1 MNKIRDILVYI
12 LGGILFFMSFY
23 ISFAFYNAEEILD
36 IVETLEILCSTLLL
50 MYILKGITTDGDIGG
65 TFHQKSKAVI
75 LAWANSYV
83 LFTIVVEIAVLV
95 CSNIGK
101 SFERDFTFLFV
112 LNIIF
117 SLLYFI
123 WQLVKKKVK

>member
-1 MNKIRDILVYI
+1 MNKITDILVYI